1 MEYPPQDNAGGS
13 GIQIPGQ
20 SGLRL
25 SLNEKGC
32 RVRGSIPKYSNLLI
46 TRCFIRSLF

>member
-1 MEYPPQDNAGGS
+1 MQEDQEFKFQASLGY
-13 GIQIPGQ
+13 
-20 SGLRL
+20 LRL